1 MSDARIEHCERRVDS
16 VEGWRSEASGSL
28 DYLRRLAES
37 SEARLT
43 EECRANAEER
53 RANADE
59 RRAND
64 ARLAEER
71 RANDARLA
79 EERKAYDALLAAER
93 KASRTERYWAMGVY
107 VVLVLGVIGG
117 PIIAKMIS

>member
-16 VEGWRSEASGSL
+16 LEGWRSEASGSL
-28 DYLRRLAES
+28 DYLRRLAEA

-43 EECRANAEER
+43 EECRANAE
-53 RANADE
+53 E